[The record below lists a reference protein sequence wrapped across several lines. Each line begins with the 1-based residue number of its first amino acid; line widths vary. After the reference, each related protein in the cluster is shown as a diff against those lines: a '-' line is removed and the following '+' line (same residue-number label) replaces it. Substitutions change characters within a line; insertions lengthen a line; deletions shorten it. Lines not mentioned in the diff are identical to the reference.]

1 MLDRRMFT
9 GSVTVGLHP
18 YLIAGIQ
25 VDRGDP
31 AIRRL
36 EEGQTARA
44 CDEFADTVDV
54 LEIGLHSVAGN
65 QGCRKGVRDRRDIQ
79 YSLLRIQRS
88 AIPACATDRAWS
100 LKCQVRL

>member
-1 MLDRRMFT
+1 MTERRQVQMLDRRMFT

-18 YLIAGIQ
+18 EVIARIQ

-44 CDEFADTVDV
+44 CDEFAGTVNV
-54 LEIGLHSVAGN
+54 PQIGLHSVTGN
-65 QGCRKGVRDRRDIQ
+65 QVCRKGSRDRRHIQ
-79 YSLLRIQRS
+79 NSRFRIQRGS
-88 AIPACATDRAWS
+88 IPVGATDRTW
-100 LKCQVRL
+100 